1 MKNSII
7 YRKCNFKKKN
17 IPQSSLSFLKLIE
30 KKWNMRHK
38 HFNLCQNVLYSRQSR
53 HMSSTFK
60 PIRTVYGMVQIVLFV
75 RNVLFVNQFLW
86 HISVLLI
93 SQADYVD
100 MFPICFNYR
109 NHYVSSICFLFFK
122 FRMVKFRYLFFH
134 ISLRMHV
141 L

>member
-1 MKNSII
+1 
-7 YRKCNFKKKN
+7 
-17 IPQSSLSFLKLIE
+17 
-30 KKWNMRHK
+30 MRHK

-100 MFPICFNYR
+100 MFPICFNYL
-109 NHYVSSICFLFFK
+109 NHYVSLIFMFFQIQNGEVPLFIFSYFFK
-122 FRMVKFRYLFFH
+122 DACIIKFVIFIHFRCP
-134 ISLRMHV
+134 IASNGEV
-141 L
+141 LE